1 MFHIYIDR
9 DTLADIYVSE
19 KDKEEQA
26 QNAWYKIF
34 KKQNC
39 IYVNSANDIKNDYND
54 EISIME
60 SQDDCDIQ
68 ALRELYKL
76 QQLADFQLG
85 YNVDLKKSQ
94 LVDMDKIENNPSV
107 VHNDPCAI
115 YLLKID
121 KEKAEKIQKDY
132 GVICQST
139 DCLDETILSLGY
151 VDISPHYGETGY
163 GWNKVLNI
171 LKNYPSNAILINDRN
186 LFANETLDSSSGELG
201 NKLGIENLYDIL
213 DTIIPKRFCGEYH
226 VFICF
231 DAKSLKRSVSIDYIC
246 KQIYSLKRRLGR
258 RNNIIFEIMALHGI
272 NSPYYNITHNRRVL
286 TNYFIITA
294 EHMLKAFDGYRSI
307 SSQHI
312 TGYKLY
318 NFGLEGYNDAPEKLH
333 RDMIR
338 DYKELS
344 SYYKEHPKSEFYT
357 YYINDQKQALS
368 TITNRIL
375 AF

>member
-9 DTLADIYVSE
+9 DSLADIYVSE

-85 YNVDLKKSQ
+85 YNVDLKKSR
-94 LVDMDKIENNPSV
+94 LVDMDQIENNPSV

-115 YLLKID
+115 FLLKID

-132 GVICQST
+132 GVICQSI
-139 DCLDETILSLGY
+139 DCLDETILTLGY
-151 VDISPHYGETGY
+151 IDISPHYDETGY

-171 LKNYPSNAILINDRN
+171 LKKYPSNAILINDRN

-201 NKLGIENLYDIL
+201 NKFGIENLYKIL

-231 DAKSLKRSVSIDYIC
+231 DANTLKKSVSIDYIC
-246 KQIYSLKRRLGR
+246 KQIFSLKRRLRR

-272 NSPYYNITHNRRVL
+272 DSPCYNITHNRRVL

-294 EHMLKAFDGYRSI
+294 EHMLKAFDGSRSI

-312 TGYKLY
+312 TGNKLY

-338 DYKELS
+338 DYKELI
-344 SYYKEHPKSEFYT
+344 SYYKEHPKCEFYT
-357 YYINDQKQALS
+357 YYINEQEQTLS

-375 AF
+375 AI